1 MLFTKKSFSPR
12 NILENEIKTDEN
24 PVIAGQKN
32 LLK

>member
-12 NILENEIKTDEN
+12 NILVNEIKTDAS
-24 PVIAGQKN
+24 PVIVGQKN

>member
-12 NILENEIKTDEN
+12 NILVNDIKTVER
-24 PVIAGQKN
+24 PVIVGQKN